1 MKKTI
6 KTIFLIIFMWIA
18 LALISKV
25 NAATAT
31 ISYKPTNPTVGD
43 KVTVTVSINAAAWNL
58 KVSGNAADSIIDYN
72 SEGENKVTTKTY
84 TVTRNTAGTATVKL
98 TGDVTDGTTDEN
110 TQINTSATINFKA
123 KTTSSGS
130 TGTSGGNNSG
140 SSGSS
145 GSSNGSTTTTK
156 PTTPIFTNANKTV
169 YTTGDVNLRSSWST
183 KSAAT
188 LVEKG
193 TELKLTGTSKEVI
206 DGYTWYK
213 VTYKGQTKYIASSL
227 ITETKPKEEEPNKSS
242 NKNLSTLKIKD
253 VELSP
258 KFSKEVTQY
267 TAKVD
272 GDVTKLDIT
281 SKAEDSKAKVT
292 VEGNKDL
299 KEGDNI
305 IKIKVTAEDETT
317 RTYFVTVTKGE
328 ETADNKEL
336 KLASLDIARVD
347 FGESFKPDTFT
358 YELSLN
364 EYVKNLEIT
373 ATPNQEDA
381 KVEITGNDE
390 FKAGKNMV
398 VILLTSADGEQTATY
413 QIEVNLPEEAIAKA
427 EETSNSSTLYYIIAG
442 VAIALALII
451 IVVVI
456 IRSRSNRYDDEYEDE
471 EEFEEEPEYIDNKLK
486 IEEDEEE
493 VKPTRKREP
502 KVTVDDF
509 LNIPD
514 DDDDNKPPRR
524 PRGRHSV

>member
-1 MKKTI
+1 MNKTI
-6 KTIFLIIFMWIA
+6 KTIFLIIFMWLA

-31 ISYKPTNPTVGD
+31 ITASPTTATVGD

-98 TGDVTDGTTDEN
+98 TGDVTDGTTDKN
-110 TQINTSATINFKA
+110 TQINTSTTINFKA
-123 KTTSSGS
+123 KTTSSGNN
-130 TGTSGGNNSG
+130 GNTSSGNNSG
-140 SSGSS
+140 SSGNS

-156 PTTPIFTNANKTV
+156 PTTPTFKSANKTV

-193 TELKLTGTSKEVI
+193 TELKLAGTSTEVI

-213 VTYKGQTKYIASSL
+213 VTYKGTTKYIASSL
-227 ITETKPKEEEPNKSS
+227 ITETKPKEEEPKKSS
-242 NKNLSTLKIKD
+242 NKNLSSLTIKG

-299 KEGDNI
+299 KEGDNVV
-305 IKIKVTAEDETT
+305 KIKVTAEDETT

-381 KVEITGNDE
+381 KVEITGNEE

-427 EETSNSSTLYYIIAG
+427 EENSNNSTLYYIIAG
-442 VAIALALII
+442 VAITLALII

-456 IRSRSNRYDDEYEDE
+456 IRSRSNRYEDEYDDEEA
-471 EEFEEEPEYIDNKLK
+471 EEEPEYIDNKLK
-486 IEEDEEE
+486 IEEDEE